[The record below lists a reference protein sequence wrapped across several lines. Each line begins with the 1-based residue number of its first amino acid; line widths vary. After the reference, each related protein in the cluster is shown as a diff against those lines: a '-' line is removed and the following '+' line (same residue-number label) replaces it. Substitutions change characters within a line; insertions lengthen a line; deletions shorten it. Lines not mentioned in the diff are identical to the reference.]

1 MPLLYFPFWPT
12 FLCLPSSKHR
22 NMQPSFTAQTSNAP
36 LSEGV
41 VVRATNHTM
50 AEKTKKEG
58 QREDEE
64 GKEGEG

>member
-1 MPLLYFPFWPT
+1 
-12 FLCLPSSKHR
+12 
-22 NMQPSFTAQTSNAP
+22 MQPSFTAQTSNAP